1 MTKTLPID
9 DGGHS
14 KLAPSSASRWTVCT
28 ASPAFIEA
36 NQDRIPKDNGSA
48 YADEGTLAHDWAKK
62 ILLGESEITD
72 LPEDLVEPVGFYLN
86 HCRRIE
92 ESNGGTK
99 FVERQVPLFYRPQD
113 NGTVDFALL
122 TAKALRFR
130 DYKHGEGVTVEAK
143 GNKQLAIYAFSLIT
157 DLEEMGLWE
166 FPDEMLVDM
175 GIVQPRCREG
185 EPIKL
190 WAITVKELRDFCI
203 EIRTAANLIRYAEE
217 GMNGAED
224 KLHFVPVEGDAGSCR
239 WCPAKGFCK
248 ARAEK
253 LQEPIPFDV
262 VGAFEDLDEGQT
274 IAKDKAPAPEQ
285 LTDEEI
291 AALVLATPDLVKWLN
306 DVKEYA
312 CLLYTSDAADE

>member
-130 DYKHGEGVTVEAK
+130 DYKHGEGGA
-143 GNKQLAIYAFSLIT
+143 GRLH
-157 DLEEMGLWE
+157 LEQPKRYQRRTTTP
-166 FPDEMLVDM
+166 PD
-175 GIVQPRCREG
+175 
-185 EPIKL
+185 
-190 WAITVKELRDFCI
+190 T
-203 EIRTAANLIRYAEE
+203 N
-217 GMNGAED
+217 
-224 KLHFVPVEGDAGSCR
+224 
-239 WCPAKGFCK
+239 
-248 ARAEK
+248 
-253 LQEPIPFDV
+253 
-262 VGAFEDLDEGQT
+262 
-274 IAKDKAPAPEQ
+274 
-285 LTDEEI
+285 
-291 AALVLATPDLVKWLN
+291 
-306 DVKEYA
+306 
-312 CLLYTSDAADE
+312 